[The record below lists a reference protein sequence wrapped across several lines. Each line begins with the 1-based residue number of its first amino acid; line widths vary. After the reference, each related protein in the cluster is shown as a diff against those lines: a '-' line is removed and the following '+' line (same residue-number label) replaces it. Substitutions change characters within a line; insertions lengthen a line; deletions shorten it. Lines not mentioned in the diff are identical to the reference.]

1 MSGLPREL
9 LKWLQSLDLTYSVK
23 NVKRDFSNGF
33 LIAEIF
39 SRYYV
44 ADVEMHSYDNGQSL
58 QRKLDNWAQLNKFF
72 KKKGIDVDKALIDDV
87 VHSKNLESPTKLVAS
102 IYTQLTG
109 REVKLLRPS
118 DAASDPNDPAY
129 TRPNA
134 TSLLSSNI
142 RDSELATTLSDHNT
156 ASARA
161 KALIDGHADE
171 LRMDRES
178 QPSRYGVGGLT
189 ASATQSAVMSSM
201 LRAAAPK
208 PVQQEIASTQ
218 VRFQEVRVQAVDR
231 NIAQLRASRDQ
242 ALKSTSY
249 TTGASVDGGVAPVGS
264 MGGYGAEMAV
274 PPPPAGGE
282 GRVSIA
288 DMLTRLSLGA
298 CPEAL
303 VYLSALSDQPDFRVA
318 LENMDN
324 LPKQTM
330 LSLIGAAQSE
340 AAEGIAA
347 ACRASPANAYELFA
361 LVQPAMLYAEDTE
374 VFQAIASFLRAVGEG
389 LSSLTAAAY
398 TVLTEYALPWLL
410 PCLRAFKDPTK
421 RSAVLSVVY
430 AIVPPTPEAHIDAIR
445 ALQNAVND
453 QATFLS
459 LLPALIAMESAFSAD
474 LVALYVYFCV
484 LAVDLESRHL
494 RAAAVG
500 MLVTVAEH
508 NSEPILALLPKLHTL
523 ADDGWWEV
531 RISPTSPLHALP
543 LPFLCPPLTISANLA
558 PLPTKVH
565 AQLGRLCAKLLGV
578 DSQEDDHVTLA
589 IVTLLSKLLNN
600 RQPAAQMVILASTAP
615 VLARTPEL
623 AAPFIDSLLALGPDE
638 RAACLN
644 VDSMVTLEKAG
655 RDTMTFANLPSQWPS
670 LLVAQ
675 TLMLTAREH
684 QLDTLEVPYVDVI
697 TALLPYALAD
707 DKAEWSQWLRD
718 NKDYL
723 YVALCDEELC
733 RPVTASLLP
742 LFTILQ
748 DECLPTFATLL
759 SSLRMVCDNAP
770 ALCTTVATDFLL
782 KLHEL
787 GEPFEGALRNL
798 TVNFD
803 EPMKAAFS
811 TLVERVGA

>member
-1 MSGLPREL
+1 M
-9 LKWLQSLDLTYSVK
+9 
-23 NVKRDFSNGF
+23 
-33 LIAEIF
+33 
-39 SRYYV
+39 
-44 ADVEMHSYDNGQSL
+44 
-58 QRKLDNWAQLNKFF
+58 
-72 KKKGIDVDKALIDDV
+72 
-87 VHSKNLESPTKLVAS
+87 
-102 IYTQLTG
+102 
-109 REVKLLRPS
+109 
-118 DAASDPNDPAY
+118 
-129 TRPNA
+129 
-134 TSLLSSNI
+134 
-142 RDSELATTLSDHNT
+142 
-156 ASARA
+156 
-161 KALIDGHADE
+161 
-171 LRMDRES
+171 
-178 QPSRYGVGGLT
+178 
-189 ASATQSAVMSSM
+189 
-201 LRAAAPK
+201 
-208 PVQQEIASTQ
+208 
-218 VRFQEVRVQAVDR
+218 
-231 NIAQLRASRDQ
+231 
-242 ALKSTSY
+242 
-249 TTGASVDGGVAPVGS
+249 GS

-531 RISPTSPLHALP
+531 
-543 LPFLCPPLTISANLA
+543 
-558 PLPTKVH
+558 H